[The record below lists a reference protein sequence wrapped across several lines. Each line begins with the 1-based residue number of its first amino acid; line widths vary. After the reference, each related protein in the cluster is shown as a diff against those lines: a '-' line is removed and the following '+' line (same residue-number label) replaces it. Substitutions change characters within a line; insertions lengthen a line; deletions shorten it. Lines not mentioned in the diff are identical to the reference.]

1 MSSRFMKGA
10 MILSLSMFFARLLG
24 LLYVV
29 PFEALVG
36 PAGMALYTYAYAPYG
51 LFLTLSTLGIPIG
64 IAKFIAKYNADEEY
78 DTSRRMFRLGMLF
91 MVILGLI
98 CFVIM
103 WFGAPWLASRALST
117 AEGTYNSHE
126 DVIWVIRTVSFAVIV
141 VPPMSILR
149 GFFQGN
155 QDMMPTAISQLIEQV
170 VRVVLIVV
178 GALVVVVLIPNG
190 TTRLAVSV
198 AVFAAFVSGVV
209 SMYVLYRQ
217 WLKRKAG
224 FDALLKKTVPHP
236 RQPVTSLFKE
246 LLSYALP
253 FAILSLV
260 ANWFLMIDMMTF
272 NDGML
277 RAGVEGSQAEMIFGM
292 YGTSLSKIVM
302 IPVSFA
308 IAFGQPLVTEVTEKI
323 RKNDT
328 KGVQKTLSTAI
339 LLTSFV
345 TVPAVVGM
353 ALLSNPIYVMLFNRN
368 EEINAMGGALFG
380 VGAFIGF
387 FLAFNSII
395 AAIIQGIGRHY
406 KALIYLV
413 IASAIKLVGNIVLI
427 PALEANGAILATI
440 IAYGFCIIM
449 NYLEIRKTTGIQT
462 RLIIKRH
469 ISILLF
475 AGAMAIAVW
484 LMMFVLDLFL
494 DYTTSRGQASIYVL
508 IAGIVGVIVYGGLV
522 VYFDVAKSLFGDKLS
537 YKSIRARIRGSKS

>member
-10 MILSLSMFFARLLG
+10 MILSLSMFLARLLG

-64 IAKFIAKYNADEEY
+64 IAKFIAKYNADQEY

-91 MVILGLI
+91 MVILGLV

-126 DVIWVIRTVSFAVIV
+126 DVVWVIRTVSFAVIV

-155 QDMMPTAISQLIEQV
+155 QDMMPTAVSQLIEQV
-170 VRVVLIVV
+170 VRVIIIVV
-178 GALVVVVLIPNG
+178 GALVVVQFIPEG
-190 TTRLAVSV
+190 TTRMAVSV

-209 SMYVLYRQ
+209 SLYVLYRQ
-217 WLKRKAG
+217 WLKRKAS
-224 FDALLKKTVPHP
+224 FDALLKKSVPHP
-236 RQPVTSLFKE
+236 KQPVLDLFKE

-260 ANWFLMIDMMTF
+260 ANWFLMIDTLTY
-272 NDGML
+272 NNGMI
-277 RAGVEGSQAEMIFGM
+277 RAGVEGSMAEAIWGM
-292 YGTSLSKIVM
+292 YGTGLSKIVM

-323 RKNDT
+323 RKKDT

-368 EEINAMGGALFG
+368 EEINAIGGAIFG

-395 AAIIQGIGRHY
+395 SAIIQGIGAHY
-406 KALIYLV
+406 KALIYFV
-413 IASAIKLVGNIVLI
+413 IASVIKWVGNVALI
-427 PALEANGAILATI
+427 PILEVNGAILATI
-440 IAYGFCIIM
+440 AAYGFCIVM
-449 NYLEIRKTTGIQT
+449 NYLEIRKTTGIET
-462 RLIIKRH
+462 RQILKRH

-475 AGAMAIAVW
+475 TGIMAFAVW
-484 LMMFVLDLFL
+484 ITTFVLDLFL
-494 DYTTSRGQASIYVL
+494 DYSTSRGQASIYVL
-508 IAGIVGVIVYGGLV
+508 IAGMVGVIVYGVLV
-522 VYFDVAKSLFGDKLS
+522 IYFDVGSMLFGNKLS
-537 YKSIRARIRGSKS
+537 YERLRARLMRR